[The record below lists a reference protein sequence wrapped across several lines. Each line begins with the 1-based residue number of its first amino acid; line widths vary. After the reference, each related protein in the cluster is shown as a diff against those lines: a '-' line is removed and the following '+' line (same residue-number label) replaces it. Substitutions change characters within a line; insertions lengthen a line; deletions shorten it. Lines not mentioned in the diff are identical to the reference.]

1 MQEKDKNSGDFKNI
15 YVLQDLAQ
23 PGAERVLELED
34 LLEGERDGKKMM
46 NPMRAESGT
55 LPGSHCWDYYP
66 GALLCS
72 QVSATHL
79 KIGYPFI
86 KSGCVIIKRVVVTWL
101 KDKAPG

>member
-46 NPMRAESGT
+46 NPMRAE
-55 LPGSHCWDYYP
+55 
-66 GALLCS
+66 
-72 QVSATHL
+72 
-79 KIGYPFI
+79 
-86 KSGCVIIKRVVVTWL
+86 
-101 KDKAPG
+101 